1 MLLAVKISA
10 INQLKMKI
18 WEIYFNLR
26 KPPKNHRPN
35 HFHKRRK
42 VKKKIR
48 RSPSVHSGLEFS
60 RRDLVRL
67 DDVNDGAPSRTRV
80 AVERVGERLR
90 GRLEDLLGTH
100 VLGPQ
105 SFTHAL
111 KFEMKR

>member
-1 MLLAVKISA
+1 
-10 INQLKMKI
+10 MKN
-18 WEIYFNLR
+18 WEIYFNFR
-26 KPPKNHRPN
+26 KPQKITGPTRLK
-35 HFHKRRK
+35 K
-42 VKKKIR
+42 VGAA
-48 RSPSVHSGLEFS
+48 PHSVHSGLELS
-60 RRDLVRL
+60 RGNLVRL